1 MCQIAINNFKII
13 FSVWAIVL
21 KKRVKSKTVI
31 LINIGIR
38 PYMKIY
44 LIWLVG
50 VIIWNYGVP
59 QATPLEDVLV
69 AIALSFLTIGL
80 KKYLK
85 I

>member
-1 MCQIAINNFKII
+1 M
-13 FSVWAIVL
+13 
-21 KKRVKSKTVI
+21 T
-31 LINIGIR
+31 
-38 PYMKIY
+38 IY

-50 VIIWNYGVP
+50 VIAWNYGVP

-69 AIALSFLTIGL
+69 AIALSFISIGL

>member
-1 MCQIAINNFKII
+1 
-13 FSVWAIVL
+13 
-21 KKRVKSKTVI
+21 
-31 LINIGIR
+31 
-38 PYMKIY
+38 MKIY
-44 LIWLVG
+44 LIWLAG